1 MGAGWNA
8 RRVYELAIG
17 KYLKWAAVDD
27 LVEPDLLRRCV
38 EVLESDSGCVVAYAS
53 TKEVDENGTFIK
65 NYVTPMKAD
74 SADPVARF
82 REMLLISSWCYQIYG
97 VMRMSALRQIPPQG
111 MYVNGD
117 GVLLARLSLIG
128 RFYEIPEY
136 LFISRHHS
144 AQSIRTL
151 PVRLKQSRR
160 LRLTNRYSVLPPPE
174 WWDPAETITL
184 TFSGISPLARIF
196 SVDLSLTS
204 GGWTEASLLFH
215 VVAVDQDTL

>member
-38 EVLESDSGCVVAYAS
+38 EVLESDPGCVVAYAS

-97 VMRMSALRQIPPQG
+97 VMRLSALRQISPQG

-117 GVLLARLSLIG
+117 GVCWHGCR
-128 RFYEIPEY
+128 
-136 LFISRHHS
+136 
-144 AQSIRTL
+144 
-151 PVRLKQSRR
+151 
-160 LRLTNRYSVLPPPE
+160 
-174 WWDPAETITL
+174 
-184 TFSGISPLARIF
+184 
-196 SVDLSLTS
+196 
-204 GGWTEASLLFH
+204 
-215 VVAVDQDTL
+215 

>member
-82 REMLLISSWCYQIYG
+82 REMLLISSWCYVG
-97 VMRMSALRQIPPQG
+97 SAADSATG
-111 MYVNGD
+111 YVCQWRRGFAGTAVVD
-117 GVLLARLSLIG
+117 RPLL
-128 RFYEIPEY
+128 
-136 LFISRHHS
+136 
-144 AQSIRTL
+144 
-151 PVRLKQSRR
+151 
-160 LRLTNRYSVLPPPE
+160 
-174 WWDPAETITL
+174 
-184 TFSGISPLARIF
+184 
-196 SVDLSLTS
+196 
-204 GGWTEASLLFH
+204 
-215 VVAVDQDTL
+215 